1 MKFRGFLISFA
12 VALITS
18 VSIYGGYTIYA
29 DEVDLNDPG
38 LSYFDIFD
46 LYHGQ
51 MNDLFNERLKA
62 MVEILKEKDRSRL
75 EIPTTINRQEDSL
88 EQIVQKCN
96 AGEPNVS
103 SYCVSMEALALYGK
117 YVERLALLK
126 GALEPEPDSNVQTL
140 LLETAARNEFAE
152 KEARDAKDVLEATM
166 SAYEE
171 FYNAYP
177 MHQKYQEIITALLKY
192 KLALKDIRK
201 EVQFFPLKFVD
212 ATSSYCK

>member
-1 MKFRGFLISFA
+1 MRLRGFLISLV

-29 DEVDLNDPG
+29 DELDLNDPS

-51 MNDLFNERLKA
+51 MNDLFNERLEGLVK
-62 MVEILKEKDRSRL
+62 VFKGKDRSLL
-75 EIPTTINRQEDSL
+75 EIPSTIDRQKDSL
-88 EQIVQKCN
+88 EQIVEKCN
-96 AGEPNVS
+96 ADEPNVS

-126 GALEPEPDSNVQTL
+126 GSLEPEPDSNVQTL

-177 MHQKYQEIITALLKY
+177 MHQKYQDIITTLLKY

-201 EVQFFPLKFVD
+201 EVQLFPLKFVD